1 MSDFKPETGPTQPQP
16 VHLQLGAQIEMDDYG
31 YSFRPITGFELEI
44 DESVYM
50 YSEEVSVE
58 INLIGGKLE
67 DEISIAEL
75 NNQLAS
81 EFLSDVDHFVLIEA
95 GTDTIQGITGFINDI
110 HYANLDEEGFG
121 RALICSPFINQ
132 YFFILVTASYDDWE
146 SIGEEIYQSLK
157 HWVRFHPQF
166 KPVISEDKTTTHPDL
181 TIETFQDIPPDE
193 DFLLTIEKIDVS
205 LLLSAQSY
213 QPDDQVW
220 LAGITEPGGNEI
232 YRYDP
237 QTGHFSSQ
245 ISSQPIKGNHGEVCI
260 FFPQSSKT
268 SLRAGEYRV
277 EFTTQSGLPLQEVRV
292 VIRSSRALGIQ
303 KFDLNFWI
311 ASNDSNFYDP
321 EFLEQLGSRLTQ
333 ALKEQLSP
341 HNLAPGEITFFQP
354 APEELMTFSTLD
366 MQRDL
371 ADCSYM
377 VAETVSNHRALN
389 IALVDKL
396 TEGEAETQIAAVSCG
411 SPGMI
416 LSTGSPHAC
425 VVINWQ
431 MFKEQIEKF
440 AGTIIEQL
448 VIFSGVSQPQD
459 NQPIVLNRELAWH
472 LRRHPL
478 FYDAD

>member
-1 MSDFKPETGPTQPQP
+1 MSDLTPESGPTPSQP
-16 VHLQLGAQIEMDDYG
+16 VQLQLGAQIEMEDYG

-50 YSEEVSVE
+50 YSEDVSVE

-67 DEISIAEL
+67 DETSIAEL

-81 EFLSDVDHFVLIEA
+81 EFLSDVDHFVLFEA
-95 GTDTIQGITGFINDI
+95 GTDIIQGITGFINDI

-121 RALICSPFINQ
+121 RALICAPYINQ
-132 YFFILVTASYDDWE
+132 YFFILVTASHGDWE
-146 SIGEEIYQSLK
+146 SLGEVIFQSLK
-157 HWVRFHPQF
+157 QWVRFHPQF
-166 KPVISEDKTTTHPDL
+166 KPVISEGKTATHPDL

-193 DFLLTIEKIDVS
+193 DLLVTIEKMDAS

-220 LAGITEPGGNEI
+220 LTGVTDPDGNEI

-237 QTGHFSSQ
+237 QTGRFLSQ
-245 ISSQPIKGNHGEVCI
+245 ISSQPIQGDHGEACI

-268 SLRAGEYRV
+268 SLRAGMYRV
-277 EFTTQSGLPLQEVRV
+277 EFATQSGLALQEVRI

-311 ASNDSNFYDP
+311 ASNDSDFYDP
-321 EFLEQLGSRLTQ
+321 EFLEQFGSQVTQ
-333 ALKEQLSP
+333 ALKEQLLP

-366 MQRDL
+366 LQRDL

-377 VAETVSNHRALN
+377 VAETVNNHRALN

-396 TEGEAETQIAAVSCG
+396 TEGEVEAQVSAVSCG

-416 LSTGSPHAC
+416 LSPGSPHAC

-431 MFKEQIEKF
+431 AFKQQVEKF
-440 AGTIIEQL
+440 AGTMIEQL
-448 VIFSGVSQPQD
+448 LIFSGVAGPQD
-459 NQPIVLNRELAWH
+459 DQPIALNRDLAWH

-478 FYDAD
+478 FYDAT